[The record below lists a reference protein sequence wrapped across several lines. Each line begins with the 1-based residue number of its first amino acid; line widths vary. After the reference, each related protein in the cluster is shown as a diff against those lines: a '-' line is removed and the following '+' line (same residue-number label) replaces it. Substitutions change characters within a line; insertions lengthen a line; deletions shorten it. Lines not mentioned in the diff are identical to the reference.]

1 MEKDYAII
9 SIDVEEAFD
18 ETPCLLLREISV
30 FTKVQWQ
37 FSRERTI
44 FSKLFVHVPKL
55 NFDPFL
61 TPYTKMNSKRSRLLC
76 PWDFP
81 GKRTGVGGRCL
92 LLRVVSVYFSR
103 SVVSDSATP

>member
-61 TPYTKMNSKRSRLLC
+61 TPYTKMNSKRIIDLNVKSKESKNEEYLC
-76 PWDFP
+76 DL
-81 GKRTGVGGRCL
+81 GL
-92 LLRVVSVYFSR
+92 LLLLSR
-103 SVVSDSATP
+103 FHCVQLCVTP

>member
-1 MEKDYAII
+1 MVI

-61 TPYTKMNSKRSRLLC
+61 TPYTKMNSKRIIDLNVKSKESKNEEYLC
-76 PWDFP
+76 DL
-81 GKRTGVGGRCL
+81 GL
-92 LLRVVSVYFSR
+92 LLLLSR
-103 SVVSDSATP
+103 FRCVQLCVTP

>member
-61 TPYTKMNSKRSRLLC
+61 TPYTKMNSKRIIDLNVKSKESKNEEYLC
-76 PWDFP
+76 DL
-81 GKRTGVGGRCL
+81 GL
-92 LLRVVSVYFSR
+92 LLLLSR
-103 SVVSDSATP
+103 FRCVQLCVTP

>member
-61 TPYTKMNSKRSRLLC
+61 TPYTKMNSKRIIDLNVKSKESKNEEYLC
-76 PWDFP
+76 DF
-81 GKRTGVGGRCL
+81 GL
-92 LLRVVSVYFSR
+92 LLLLSR
-103 SVVSDSATP
+103 FRCVQLCVTP